1 MIAVVAVLQM
11 EIAPMALNKTQL
23 SKVANLNS
31 VAGASGS
38 KQMWHYE
45 AGADAVTAVTAA
57 GYFNDVRGY
66 LTVGDRIDVVAASGA
81 AFRVLTVTAAPK
93 SGNVTTSAAAFS

>member
-1 MIAVVAVLQM
+1 MIAVVAVLQT

-31 VAGASGS
+31 VAGAAGS
-38 KQMWHYE
+38 KQMWHYH
-45 AGADAVTAVTAA
+45 AGADAVTAVVAA

-66 LTVGDRIDVVAASGA
+66 LKPGDRIDVVAADGA
-81 AFRVLTVTAAPK
+81 AFRVLTVGAVPK
-93 SGNVTTSAAAFS
+93 TGNVTTSAAAFS